1 MCDLILFY
9 FNTSLD
15 AVYIRKAPNERVNE
29 FISNIIELYYSIYN
43 YNEEIG
49 SALVRNDLNLSQNM
63 IYFHPE

>member
-15 AVYIRKAPNERVNE
+15 AVYIQKAPNESINQ
-29 FISNIIELYYSIYN
+29 FISDIIELHYSIYN

-49 SALVRNDLNLSQNM
+49 SALVFETILICRK
-63 IYFHPE
+63 I